1 MAEFSHAQRTRSCVC
16 FLNSNDD
23 ERELKKLQ
31 IDFPFYPVDALM
43 FAQTSLASGKSR
55 ELRKR
60 KKMFNSRARALK
72 MVEHKESNEN
82 GFFLSSSLSLATS
95 SQQQRRK
102 NSWKIDFPAVSL
114 CSLTLLLC
122 ALDPHRWENSKN
134 FQHSKIILGW
144 IVSQCG
150 LFCWWKNENRS
161 VSNPFFSYFNPLL
174 SFSGSN
180 IH

>member
-1 MAEFSHAQRTRSCVC
+1 
-16 FLNSNDD
+16 
-23 ERELKKLQ
+23 
-31 IDFPFYPVDALM
+31 M

-60 KKMFNSRARALK
+60 KKCSTPEPEHSKWSNTKSRMKMDFSFLLRSPWQHHPSTRAAR
-72 MVEHKESNEN
+72 
-82 GFFLSSSLSLATS
+82 
-95 SQQQRRK
+95 QQRRK